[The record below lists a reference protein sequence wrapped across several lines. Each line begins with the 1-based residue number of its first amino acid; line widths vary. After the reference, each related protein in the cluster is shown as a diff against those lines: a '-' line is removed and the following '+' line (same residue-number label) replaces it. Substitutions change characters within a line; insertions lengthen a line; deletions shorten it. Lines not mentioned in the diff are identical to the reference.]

1 MSNVRLIPH
10 ATPMVTLP
18 LRSSLVNQEYISLAA
33 VAAIAAFVPLLI
45 GLFRIKVAEV
55 VLLLGAGIVF
65 GPEVLGWI
73 QPEGSI
79 ELLSELGL
87 GLLFFLAGLEL
98 EQRAIRGQSGKL
110 AAIGWVLSLVVA
122 LIAALIMTETGKVE
136 DTVAV
141 AIALSSTALGT
152 LLPMLRDRGELS
164 TKFGTFFMGAGA
176 WGEFGPII
184 AIAVLLGTKSSFAA
198 IISLLVFG
206 VIALLLAV
214 IGNRLATDRVRNIF
228 ERGHNTSSQTALRF
242 ALLLI
247 IVLLTIASE
256 FGLDAVLGA
265 FIAGVIVRRFAPPS
279 EESKLS
285 VRIES
290 IGFGFMIPLF
300 FVVSGANLDIASII
314 ANPFPMI
321 RFFIYIFLARGVVQ
335 FILYRRALPDPRE
348 RARFSLYVATGLP
361 IIVAVT
367 GIEVAN
373 GFMTS
378 ANAAALVGAGALT
391 VLVFPLVGNA
401 LTKSSKDPQLNP
413 VP

>member
-1 MSNVRLIPH
+1 
-10 ATPMVTLP
+10 MVTLP
-18 LRSSLVNQEYISLAA
+18 LRSSLVNQEYISLA
-33 VAAIAAFVPLLI
+33 VIAAIAAFVPLLI

-206 VIALLLAV
+206 LIALLLAV

>member
-1 MSNVRLIPH
+1 
-10 ATPMVTLP
+10 MVTLP
-18 LRSSLVNQEYISLAA
+18 LRSSLVNQEYISLA
-33 VAAIAAFVPLLI
+33 VIAAIAAFVPLLI

-373 GFMTS
+373 GYMTT

>member
-1 MSNVRLIPH
+1 
-10 ATPMVTLP
+10 MVTLP

-98 EQRAIRGQSGKL
+98 EQRAILGQSGKL

>member
-1 MSNVRLIPH
+1 
-10 ATPMVTLP
+10 MVTLA

-45 GLFRIKVAEV
+45 GLFRIKVTEV

-373 GFMTS
+373 GYMTT

>member
-1 MSNVRLIPH
+1 
-10 ATPMVTLP
+10 MVTLP
-18 LRSSLVNQEYISLAA
+18 LRSSLVNQEYISLA
-33 VAAIAAFVPLLI
+33 VIAAIAAFVPLLI

-110 AAIGWVLSLVVA
+110 AASGWVLSLVVA

-373 GFMTS
+373 GFMTT

>member
-1 MSNVRLIPH
+1 
-10 ATPMVTLP
+10 MVTLP

-373 GFMTS
+373 GFMTT

>member
-1 MSNVRLIPH
+1 
-10 ATPMVTLP
+10 MVTLP

-206 VIALLLAV
+206 LIALLLAV

-373 GFMTS
+373 GYMTT